1 MSDKIEDEIRMEIR
15 KLFHH
20 QDVVS
25 VSLKGE
31 YPDYYVDVGLKKSDD
46 DNFPQFIKIDSLD
59 GVEIPIKTKTIGRI
73 VPY

>member
-1 MSDKIEDEIRMEIR
+1 MSDKIEDEIRMEIG

-46 DNFPQFIKIDSLD
+46 NFPQFIKIGSLD
-59 GVEIPIKTKTIGRI
+59 GAEIPIKTKTIGRI